1 MDTFDL
7 TTPPGR
13 GQGDC
18 APTISKY
25 VFDPARIVIFDT
37 EVFPGRWCVGFLHPD
52 GNRRCIDG
60 DRAQL
65 AEVLDRVAADGM
77 ALVGYN
83 IDGYDIPVLRAI
95 LANTDPY
102 PVSHALVHHDG
113 PGQPESVRALI
124 GGWPRVEA
132 DHVDLAART
141 QSGGRFPGLK
151 TIAANLN
158 CPHLE
163 ELPYD
168 PESLL
173 SDAEWGEVRQY
184 NRRDLEATKAALA
197 HFTPELAA
205 LTALSNRYD
214 LDLRNVHPAAVA
226 QRVLC
231 AAYRAK
237 HGSDPTK
244 IPPPASVR
252 YSPPKLSGSGS
263 GSPVRRPQT
272 PSAGAWFDRLC
283 GEEFPLVVPQG
294 KRHPVPLLPEPD
306 GPIVIG
312 GVTLTVGSGGLHSCD
327 RPALHRYGE
336 HQLYEADVQS
346 YYPSMMAQFG
356 IFPRALGE
364 VGLEQYREILT
375 ERIEIKER
383 AGRAADPEEARR
395 LKVQAHGLKIVL
407 NSLFGQTGNPYSTLY
422 DPTAF
427 MAVVLTG
434 QLLLID
440 LIERLAAAG
449 AEVLS
454 ANTDGVYFRVAG
466 DNDRW
471 TGVIDEWESDTQ
483 MVLETIPVEALA
495 IESTNNYATQQFPV
509 TPPLGAARRRGTL
522 SDTVAWNRVPNGMVI
537 ADAVCAALFDGTLP
551 EVTVRACVDPSKFA
565 YITRRDRGKDGVLID
580 EESGEETP
588 IPRLVRWYKA
598 KGSPLRIEH
607 RWTDEAG
614 KAKTTTPPGA
624 SGVRLMM
631 DLPAVV
637 PGDVDLWWYVGEA
650 RARIMANPDFPHLD
664 PKWLAGAPGAE
675 HLHALGLSPSPKW
688 DGKKAPRGAVK
699 DRPSYFW
706 DWARYHTFGTHTG
719 PGVAILVLDVDEPG
733 RFRKWVG
740 KIGGYA
746 SLDGCMV
753 SYHQADS
760 PDAVRSG
767 TARGKLIFKFEA
779 DADHPLAKVGKA
791 ALRGSLGV
799 EVFYGHGDPTIMGA
813 HPDGPAQN
821 YLLEGV
827 LGPPPGWLIDD
838 LVGLASKKLTKRTT
852 KRRTASPGG
861 NGSGATPG
869 VIAKYARAALEAEVA
884 TVSAAP
890 EGERNCTVWKAACAI
905 GSLVGAGALDRV
917 EAEERLTAAT
927 TLPEDEAAD
936 VVCRGLD
943 RGVAHPRDLARV
955 CEYPGTREPVGRD
968 GERPVIEITTAEH
981 QVNDAAVAALTADP
995 GLYQRGNL
1003 LVRVLRAGPLPDD
1016 TVAGRDPGAPT
1027 IIPIHAATVRER
1039 LTKYASWVKLRRE
1052 GEEWVLAP
1060 AHPPEWVT
1068 PAVLNRGAWEGVRWL
1083 EGVTETP
1090 LFLPDGSILERPGFD
1105 RRSGLLY
1112 IPEIRFPRV
1121 PENPSRDDATGAA
1134 HTLFGLVADFPFKGP
1149 SHRSAWLAAL
1159 LTPFVR
1165 ATLPGLAPL
1174 FVFDSNAA
1182 GSGKTMLCDLI
1193 SIVGT
1198 GRCVGRTGYPATD
1211 EEMDKVTLALALGGT
1226 KMVLFDN
1233 QATGSPIGGAALDA
1247 VLTATTRSGRILGL
1261 SRFVTDVPF
1270 HATIFCT
1277 GNNVALKGD
1286 TLRRVVLCR
1295 LESPLER
1302 PEERDNFA
1310 VANLLADVRERRGDL
1325 AVAALTILRAYH
1337 VAGRPVPDPKP
1348 TPMGGFEAWVNLVR
1362 RAVHWVSDHD
1372 PCATKSEAK
1381 AADRTAT
1388 QLPALI
1394 EGWAALC
1401 RSVGAE
1407 ALSTAQALKALEE
1420 SPGVHADL
1428 RTLLA
1433 ESTKDGRLP
1442 SPQGLGNMLGRVRG
1456 RPVAGR
1462 ALDRTEIHGLYHW
1475 FVRETVS
1482 PTETPF

>member
-1 MDTFDL
+1 
-7 TTPPGR
+7 
-13 GQGDC
+13 
-18 APTISKY
+18 
-25 VFDPARIVIFDT
+25 
-37 EVFPGRWCVGFLHPD
+37 
-52 GNRRCIDG
+52 
-60 DRAQL
+60 
-65 AEVLDRVAADGM
+65 
-77 ALVGYN
+77 
-83 IDGYDIPVLRAI
+83 
-95 LANTDPY
+95 
-102 PVSHALVHHDG
+102 
-113 PGQPESVRALI
+113 
-124 GGWPRVEA
+124 
-132 DHVDLAART
+132 
-141 QSGGRFPGLK
+141 
-151 TIAANLN
+151 
-158 CPHLE
+158 
-163 ELPYD
+163 
-168 PESLL
+168 
-173 SDAEWGEVRQY
+173 
-184 NRRDLEATKAALA
+184 
-197 HFTPELAA
+197 
-205 LTALSNRYD
+205 
-214 LDLRNVHPAAVA
+214 
-226 QRVLC
+226 
-231 AAYRAK
+231 
-237 HGSDPTK
+237 
-244 IPPPASVR
+244 
-252 YSPPKLSGSGS
+252 
-263 GSPVRRPQT
+263 
-272 PSAGAWFDRLC
+272 
-283 GEEFPLVVPQG
+283 
-294 KRHPVPLLPEPD
+294 
-306 GPIVIG
+306 
-312 GVTLTVGSGGLHSCD
+312 
-327 RPALHRYGE
+327 
-336 HQLYEADVQS
+336 
-346 YYPSMMAQFG
+346 
-356 IFPRALGE
+356 
-364 VGLEQYREILT
+364 
-375 ERIEIKER
+375 
-383 AGRAADPEEARR
+383 
-395 LKVQAHGLKIVL
+395 
-407 NSLFGQTGNPYSTLY
+407 
-422 DPTAF
+422 
-427 MAVVLTG
+427 
-434 QLLLID
+434 
-440 LIERLAAAG
+440 
-449 AEVLS
+449 
-454 ANTDGVYFRVAG
+454 
-466 DNDRW
+466 
-471 TGVIDEWESDTQ
+471 
-483 MVLETIPVEALA
+483 
-495 IESTNNYATQQFPV
+495 
-509 TPPLGAARRRGTL
+509 
-522 SDTVAWNRVPNGMVI
+522 MVI

-565 YITRRDRGKDGVLID
+565 YVTRRDRGKDGVLID

-607 RWTDEAG
+607 RWTDAAG

-631 DLPAVV
+631 DLHAVV

-664 PKWLAGAPGAE
+664 PKWLAGHPGAE
-675 HLHALGLSPSPKW
+675 YLYNLGLSPSPKW
-688 DGKKAPRGAVK
+688 DGKKSPRGAK
-699 DRPSYFW
+699 QDRPSYFW
-706 DWARYHTFGTHTG
+706 EWRNYYTFGTHTG
-719 PGVAILVLDVDEPG
+719 PLVGILVLDVDEPSQ
-733 RFRKWVG
+733 FRTWAEPGVG
-740 KIGGYA
+740 D
-746 SLDGCMV
+746 LDGCMV
-753 SYHQADS
+753 SYHQADG

-767 TARGKLIFKFEA
+767 TARGKLIFKFVA
-779 DADHPLAKVGKA
+779 SADHPLARIGKA

-799 EVFYGHGDPTIMGA
+799 EVFYGHADPAILGS
-813 HPDGPAQN
+813 HPDGPGRE
-821 YLLEGV
+821 YLLDGS
-827 LGPPPGWLIDD
+827 LGPPPDWLLTD
-838 LVGLASKKLTKRTT
+838 LVGRAIPKVPKPRAEKV
-852 KRRTASPGG
+852 PGG
-861 NGSGATPG
+861 TGCPSATGAAI
-869 VIAKYARAALEAEVA
+869 VKYARAALESEVGA
-884 TVSAAP
+884 VAAAP
-890 EGERNCTVWKAACAI
+890 EGERNCTVWKASCAL
-905 GSLVGAGALDRV
+905 GSLVGAGAVERG
-917 EAEERLTAAT
+917 EAEGRLLEAT
-927 TLPEDEAAD
+927 TLPLSEAVD
-936 VVCRGLD
+936 VVRRGLD
-943 RGVAHPRDLARV
+943 RGAENPRDLRL
-955 CEYPGTREPVGRD
+955 VGAGVGD
-968 GERPVIEITTAEH
+968 DRPVIEITTEEH
-981 QVNDAAVAALTADP
+981 EVNDRAIEALAADP

-1134 HTLFGLVADFPFKGP
+1134 HRLFGLVADFPFKGP

-1211 EEMDKVTLALALGGT
+1211 EEIDKVTLALALGGT

-1433 ESTKDGRLP
+1433 ESTKDGRQP